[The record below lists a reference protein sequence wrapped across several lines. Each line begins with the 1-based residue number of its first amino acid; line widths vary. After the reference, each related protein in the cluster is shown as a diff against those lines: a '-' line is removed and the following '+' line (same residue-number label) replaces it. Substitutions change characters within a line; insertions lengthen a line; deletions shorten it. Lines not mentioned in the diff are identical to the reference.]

1 MRRRALFRCDGSTQ
15 IGTGHIMRCL
25 SLAEGLKKKDWQCN
39 FVMKDYDARLADKIK
54 EKGFEL
60 RLIPKESSLKED
72 LKLTRKYASQWK
84 VSIILTDSY
93 DLDREYL
100 KGLKEGP
107 FFFLSIDDSTQTH
120 FYSHILLNQNIHA
133 TAREYQGKIELYTKL
148 LLGPKY
154 ALLREDFASNRKAKG
169 ISEKVQKVLVT
180 MGGGDP
186 YNQSLKVLRALDSM
200 EGAFSITVLLG
211 SSFLFQEEIEIFTRR
226 TSKKIKIVQNTN
238 QVARLMKESDLAIS
252 AAGCTV
258 WELCCLGVP
267 TILLIL
273 SENQEPI
280 AQSLHKKGIMKN
292 LGWFNQ
298 VYEPHIQREVSKLSS
313 GQKLRQEMSDK
324 GQLLV
329 DGLGVKRV
337 VKEIEEGLK
346 NEENKNQK

>member
-1 MRRRALFRCDGSTQ
+1 MRKSLFRCDGSTQ

-25 SLAEGLKKKDWQCN
+25 SLAEGLKRKHWQCA
-39 FVMKDYDARLADKIK
+39 FVMKDYDARLADKIE

-100 KGLKEGP
+100 KTLKEDK
-107 FFFLSIDDSTQTH
+107 FFVLSIDDSTQTH
-120 FYSHILLNQNIHA
+120 FYSDILLNQNIHA
-133 TAREYQGKIELYTKL
+133 TAREYSERIEPYTKL

-154 ALLREDFASNRKAKG
+154 ALLREDFVSSRNAER

-186 YNQSLKVLRALDSM
+186 YNQSLKVLRALENM
-200 EGAFSITVLLG
+200 KEAFSITVLLG
-211 SSFLFQEEIEIFTRR
+211 SSFLFHEEIENFTRR
-226 TSKKIKIVQNTN
+226 ASKKIKIVHNTN

-252 AAGCTV
+252 ASGCTV

-280 AQSLHKKGIMKN
+280 AQSLQKKGIMKN

-298 VYEPHIQREVSKLSS
+298 VNEPYIQQEVSKLSAD
-313 GQKLRQEMSDK
+313 QKLRKEMADK
-324 GQLLV
+324 GQLLL

-346 NEENKNQK
+346 NEENKSKK

>member
-1 MRRRALFRCDGSTQ
+1 MRKALFRCEGSTQ

-39 FVMKDYDARLADKIK
+39 FIMKDYDGRLTDKIK

-72 LKLTRKYASQWK
+72 LKLTRKYASQLE

-93 DLDREYL
+93 NIDREYL
-100 KGLKEGP
+100 KTLKENP
-107 FFFLSIDDSTQTH
+107 FFVLSIDDSAKNH
-120 FYSHILLNQNIHA
+120 FYSDILLNQNIHA
-133 TAREYQGKIELYTKL
+133 TAREYSGRIEPYTKL

-154 ALLREDFASNRKAKG
+154 ALLREDFVINRKAKG
-169 ISEKVQKVLVT
+169 ISENVQKILVT

-186 YNQSLKVLRALDSM
+186 YNQSLKVLKALNSM
-200 EGAFSITVLLG
+200 EGDFSITVLLG
-211 SSFLFQEEIEIFTRR
+211 SSFLFQEEIKTFTRR
-226 TSKKIKIVQNTN
+226 SSKRIKVIHDTS
-238 QVARLMKESDLAIS
+238 QVARLMEESDLAIS

-258 WELCCLGVP
+258 WELCYLGVP

-280 AQSLHKKGIMKN
+280 AQSLQKKGIMKN

-298 VYEPHIQREVSKLSS
+298 VFEPHIQKEVSKL
-313 GQKLRQEMSDK
+313 
-324 GQLLV
+324 
-329 DGLGVKRV
+329 
-337 VKEIEEGLK
+337 IC
-346 NEENKNQK
+346 